1 MILFTVPFLL
11 SRQFPHIR
19 SPVRDTIIIFNKLLP
34 MFPRS
39 NAMGSVVYCDIV
51 CGLNAV
57 IDVSGKTETG
67 VF

>member
-1 MILFTVPFLL
+1 
-11 SRQFPHIR
+11 
-19 SPVRDTIIIFNKLLP
+19 

-39 NAMGSVVYCDIV
+39 NAMGPVVYYDIV

-57 IDVSGKTETG
+57 IDISGKTETG